1 MEQLNKTISEYID
14 SHQIAIGGFLYSYT
28 LGYLY
33 KYELM
38 EIVKSEYNDDHYAL
52 LKPVQVLPYDGKKW
66 RKMLGFDNKRD
77 WCRENTRI
85 ETRFQLTAKDCLE
98 QSIESLTKHI
108 ESSTWQRKHAQNML
122 EWLKS

>member
-1 MEQLNKTISEYID
+1 MLLMKSIERYMKEGRLE
-14 SHQIAIGGFLYSYT
+14 IGGFLYSYA
-28 LGYLY
+28 LGYLH

-38 EIVKSEYNDDHYAL
+38 EIVKSEYDDEHYAL
-52 LKPVQVLPYDGKKW
+52 LKPVEVLSYESRKW
-66 RKMLGFDNKRD
+66 RKLHGFDNKRD

-85 ETRFQLTAKDCLE
+85 ETARFQLTAKDCLE

-122 EWLKS
+122 ERLKS

>member
-1 MEQLNKTISEYID
+1 MEQENKTIEQYMKEGRL
-14 SHQIAIGGFLYSYT
+14 AIGGFLYSYM
-28 LGYLY
+28 LGYLH
-33 KYELM
+33 KYELV

-52 LKPVQVLPYDGKKW
+52 LKPVEVLPYDGKKW
-66 RKMLGFDNKRD
+66 RKMLGYDNKRD

-85 ETRFQLTAKDCLE
+85 ETRFCLNAKKCLE
-98 QSIESLTKHI
+98 ESIESLTRHI